1 MGGLSIAE
9 KKNKITEKL
18 TNLYL
23 SLKTFPETEE
33 KFINIILDGLSQ
45 EEKKYLEDKEIKNFF
60 NQHISKL
67 YNKMKENIEEK
78 EDLRISLSCI
88 YDDLL
93 STHKKEFNN
102 LINSM
107 SEENLKKQEENDI
120 KLKQKLEEY
129 ENKIKEIQNKNDE
142 EKERLR
148 YQSDLMQA
156 EFKSRIEFLE
166 KQIKD
171 EKEEEKRKK
180 YENDLKEA
188 KEREKKNERLNKI
201 FIEKAEKIKL
211 NRLSEI

>member
-45 EEKKYLEDKEIKNFF
+45 EEKKYLKDEEIKNFF

-78 EDLRISLSCI
+78 EDLRISLSC
-88 YDDLL
+88 
-93 STHKKEFNN
+93 
-102 LINSM
+102 
-107 SEENLKKQEENDI
+107 
-120 KLKQKLEEY
+120 EEY
-129 ENKIKEIQNKNDE
+129 DNKIKEIQNKNDE

-171 EKEEEKRKK
+171 EKEEE
-180 YENDLKEA
+180 
-188 KEREKKNERLNKI
+188 
-201 FIEKAEKIKL
+201 
-211 NRLSEI
+211 